1 MRHIISDGDNM
12 KTKRDGSDKGTSP
25 VIGAILMVAV
35 TVILAGIIGVTVLGF
50 QDNVKDPGAVAGMTT
65 EGELDRDVGFP
76 GPATASIIRITHVAG
91 DEVSA
96 DEIRIHVDTPGGTFR
111 IDNIP
116 EDGCGNFACGGMVID
131 DPNNILKSSFNSEHE
146 IPSLFGG
153 GRSIEIAIDEDA
165 AGLGE
170 GKEVTATIVDKE
182 SDRIA
187 SKNEIEF

>member
-1 MRHIISDGDNM
+1 M

-35 TVILAGIIGVTVLGF
+35 TVILAGIIGVSVLGF
-50 QDNVKDPGAVAGMTT
+50 QDRLKEPGAVAGMTT
-65 EGELDRDVGFP
+65 EGEFDREVSFP
-76 GPATASIIRITHVAG
+76 GGTASITRITHVSG

-96 DEIRIHVDTPGGTFR
+96 DEMRIHVDTPGGTVR

-116 EDGCGNFACGGMVID
+116 EDGCGNFACGGMVIE

-170 GKEVTATIVDKE
+170 GKEVTVTIVDKE